1 MAKPK
6 RSIVIYD
13 TSVIPSR
20 NNREVS
26 MRKFTQNLFKSID
39 RIEIIDNILNRKTNN
54 SINDIMNDLNIFF
67 DSNEDITVISNQID
81 EKIIKLSKY
90 LESNISEKSS
100 LDTDKINEYNK
111 LVLISDNLPTEAKV

>member
-67 DSNEDITVISNQID
+67 DSNEDITVISNHID